1 MNTTLIAAFAISFA
15 SFAAHAAG
23 SNEPAAL
30 DTINASA
37 SPRLVVECSDA
48 KLPGYA
54 AVGAL
59 LDTNN
64 STVLYAARESM
75 RRTVQHDCTRGIGSV
90 AFAAADGATSGKTHD
105 KTLVAAVNVSP

>member
-1 MNTTLIAAFAISFA
+1 MNTTLIAAFVVGFTSI
-15 SFAAHAAG
+15 AAHAAG
-23 SNEPAAL
+23 TNETPAL
-30 DTINASA
+30 DTIQASA

-59 LDTNN
+59 LETNN

-75 RRTVQHDCTRGIGSV
+75 RRTVQHGCARGVDAI
-90 AFAAADGATSGKTHD
+90 AFAVADRAAPGKSPE
-105 KTLVAAVNVSP
+105 KRLVAANVTP